1 MTVKTGL
8 AAIRRHETGKG
19 VARQLRAAGQ
29 VPAVLYGKDQEPIS
43 LTLDAQEALSLFHS
57 ISVENTIVNVRIDD
71 DKEELE
77 TLVREIQTH
86 AYRPDIVHVDFYCI
100 ERGVAL
106 EVEIPANYNG
116 TPQGVVDG
124 GVLEVILH
132 ELRVKCLPSQIPES
146 IEVDISHLDIG
157 DSIHASE
164 ISMDEGVELLT
175 DPGQTVCLVSAPRVE
190 EEEEEEEIEEGEE
203 GIEGEEGAEVEEGD
217 EGVAREDGAPASEE
231 DSKR

>member
-1 MTVKTGL
+1 MTGKTGL
-8 AAIRRHETGKG
+8 TARRRYETGKG
-19 VARQLRAAGQ
+19 VARRLRAAGQ

-43 LTLDAQEALSLFHS
+43 LTLNAREALHLFHS

-77 TLVREIQTH
+77 TLVREIQMH
-86 AYRPDIVHVDFYCI
+86 PFRPDIVHVDFYCI

-106 EVEIPANYNG
+106 EVDIPADYVG
-116 TPQGVVDG
+116 TAQGVRDG
-124 GVLEVILH
+124 GILEIILH
-132 ELRVKCLPSQIPES
+132 EFRVKCLPADIPEK
-146 IEVDISHLDIG
+146 IEVDVSALDIG

-164 ISMDEGVELLT
+164 ISMEGAVELLT

-203 GIEGEEGAEVEEGD
+203 GEEAVEGEAAAE
-217 EGVAREDGAPASEE
+217 GAPAAEE
-231 DSKR
+231 GSDD

>member
-8 AAIRRHETGKG
+8 TARRRHETGKG
-19 VARQLRAAGQ
+19 VARRLRAAGQ
-29 VPAVLYGKDQEPIS
+29 VPAVLYGKDQETIS
-43 LTLDAQEALSLFHS
+43 LTLDAREALHLFHS

-77 TLVREIQTH
+77 TLVREIQMH
-86 AYRPDIVHVDFYCI
+86 PYRPDILHADFYCI

-106 EVEIPANYNG
+106 EVDIPTDYIG
-116 TPQGVVDG
+116 TPQGVRDG
-124 GVLEVILH
+124 GILEVILH
-132 ELRVKCLPSQIPES
+132 ELRVKCLPSLIPDT
-146 IEVDISHLDIG
+146 IEIEISGLDIG

-175 DPGQTVCLVSAPRVE
+175 DPSQTVCLVSAPRVE

-203 GIEGEEGAEVEEGD
+203 GIEGEEGAE
-217 EGVAREDGAPASEE
+217 GVAGEDGAPAPEE
-231 DSKR
+231 DSGR